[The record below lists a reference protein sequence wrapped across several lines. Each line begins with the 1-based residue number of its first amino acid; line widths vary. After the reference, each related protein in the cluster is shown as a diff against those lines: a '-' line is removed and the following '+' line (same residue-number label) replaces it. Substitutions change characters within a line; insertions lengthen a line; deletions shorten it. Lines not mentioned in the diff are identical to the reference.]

1 MAIKLFREEF
11 IRQYPDSIRE
21 IEREIWIQAN
31 LNHSNI
37 IKVLGYGSNGEIVK
51 RSGRKIDG
59 LTYVILEHA
68 SNGTLFD
75 LIHQHR
81 QGMGEAAGRF
91 FMHQLCD
98 MIDYMTNVKGV
109 VHRDFK
115 PENILLDQK
124 LNIKITD
131 FGFANY
137 KATNAL
143 QSYRGSMTYMAPE
156 IKEGKVYDGAKSDLF
171 SVGVI
176 LFMIV

>member
-1 MAIKLFREEF
+1 
-11 IRQYPDSIRE
+11 
-21 IEREIWIQAN
+21 
-31 LNHSNI
+31 
-37 IKVLGYGSNGEIVK
+37 
-51 RSGRKIDG
+51 
-59 LTYVILEHA
+59 
-68 SNGTLFD
+68 
-75 LIHQHR
+75 
-81 QGMGEAAGRF
+81 
-91 FMHQLCD
+91 

-137 KATNAL
+137 KSTNAL

-176 LFMIV
+176 LFMIVQGSFPFIEAN